1 MIASTDVGSLPPRV
15 ADSRLRE
22 GARKTY
28 SVERFLP
35 RGSGEDSLSLLEGE
49 VVGAFIDKLRAGVE
63 VPNYPQ
69 FRDMNEMILEMLLGI
84 TRTGTGY
91 MATQK
96 PYSKQGSTI
105 PEVSILKQNISKIR
119 ETVDLDKVSMR
130 ICVTGPYTLSSFFP
144 KANPE
149 LLRGLG
155 EALAD
160 IASRSIFSAKEGGVV
175 LLSID
180 EPVLGFLNDPLLDRG
195 SEGREALIHAL
206 EQICATAS
214 QRKVETMLHLHN
226 TSENLFWEVK
236 HLNIIE
242 PHVEDPIYT
251 QGNTKKLIDEN
262 DKRLKASISVTR
274 FDDLIRTKTAEDE
287 DIGKIWTEI
296 RRGLIEPEKYL
307 EGTGTMERRLRLIV
321 ERFGADRIPYAG
333 PECGLQGFP
342 SYDCAMKY
350 LRRTS
355 EAIKKTQSA
364 RD

>member
-49 VVGAFIDKLRAGVE
+49 VVGAFIDKLRAGIE

-84 TRTGTGY
+84 TRTGSGY
-91 MATQK
+91 IATQK
-96 PYSKQGSTI
+96 VYARSGSAI
-105 PEVSILKQNISKIR
+105 PEVSILKQSISKIR
-119 ETVDLDKVSMR
+119 ETVNLDRVPMR
-130 ICVTGPYTLSSFFP
+130 ICITGPYTLSSSFS

-160 IASRSIFSAKEGGVV
+160 IASRSIFSVREGEVT

-180 EPVLGFLNDPLLDRG
+180 EPILGFLNDPLLDRG
-195 SEGREALIHAL
+195 SEGREVLIHTL

-214 QRKVETMLHLHN
+214 SRKVETMLHLHN
-226 TSENLFWEVK
+226 TSENLFWEVE

-242 PHVEDPIYT
+242 PHVDDPLYR
-251 QGNTKKLIDEN
+251 QENTKKLLDEA

-274 FDDLIRTKTAEDE
+274 FDDLIRAKTAHEEDL
-287 DIGKIWTEI
+287 GNIWTDI
-296 RRGLIEPEKYL
+296 RRGKIKPENYL
-307 EGTGTMERRLRLIV
+307 EDIRTMVKRLRAM
-321 ERFGADRIPYAG
+321 EKTFGAERISYAG

-342 SYDCAMKY
+342 SYDCAMEC
-350 LRRTS
+350 LRRT
-355 EAIKKTQSA
+355 AGAVKKT
-364 RD
+364 